1 MVSSTATLMPDDHFL
16 SKMAELAFPYDER
29 LPITEAKKNMDEV
42 FHYPPDVFNLLVE
55 TIARLCRYKVDVI
68 LFLKGAGVA
77 SEDLAEVEQT
87 LQSKPRSINKFQIV
101 RNILTKVNARGDNGL
116 RIRRE
121 IIKRVT
127 EFEAFETCWENDQ
140 FKAKG
145 LVASLRE
152 IVNTKDSF
160 TRMKQERNIE
170 REKRLAMQKIER
182 DAAIEKRRKLDNIST
197 QLSALFTMDNKPRE
211 RGKLLEVV
219 LNQLFQAYGILVRED
234 FRRKDPDTLV
244 VVEQIDGVIEL
255 NGQIHLVEMKWLNS
269 PVGMGEFMPHLVRLF
284 LRANAHGIFI
294 ATNGYAESV
303 VAECRAALSQR
314 TMFLCSLHE
323 FVMLLQR
330 QDDLAEFLKRKS
342 QAAIVDKNPFLEIL
356 S

>member
-1 MVSSTATLMPDDHFL
+1 M
-16 SKMAELAFPYDER
+16 
-29 LPITEAKKNMDEV
+29 TEA
-42 FHYPPDVFNLLVE
+42 FHYPPQLFSQLVDA
-55 TIARLCRYKVDVI
+55 IPLLCRSKKDVI
-68 LFLKGAGVA
+68 LFLRGAGV
-77 SEDLAEVEQT
+77 SPEDLAEVE
-87 LQSKPRSINKFQIV
+87 RAVNADRNSINKFDIV
-101 RNILTKVNARGDNGL
+101 RNVLTKVNARGDNGL
-116 RIRRE
+116 RARRE
-121 IIKRVT
+121 ILKRVV
-127 EFEAFETCWENDQ
+127 EFESFETCWENDQ
-140 FKAKG
+140 YRAKG
-145 LVASLRE
+145 LVASIRE
-152 IVNTKDSF
+152 AVHKKDSF
-160 TRMKQERNIE
+160 TRMKQERDAE
-170 REKRLAMQKIER
+170 RNERLAKQQAERAAATEKRTMLDDIN
-182 DAAIEKRRKLDNIST
+182 KR
-197 QLSALFTMDNKPRE
+197 LSVLFTMDNKPQE
-211 RGKLLEVV
+211 RGKLLEAV
-219 LNQLFQAYGILVRED
+219 LNDLFQAYGILVRED

-269 PVGMGEFMPHLVRLF
+269 PVGMGEFMPHLGRLF